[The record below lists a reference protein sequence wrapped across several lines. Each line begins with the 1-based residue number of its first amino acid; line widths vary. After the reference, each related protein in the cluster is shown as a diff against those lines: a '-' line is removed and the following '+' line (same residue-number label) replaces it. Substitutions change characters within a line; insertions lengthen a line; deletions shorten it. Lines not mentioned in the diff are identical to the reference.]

1 VMPKSE
7 VDFLVDYLFE
17 GPDGHAAAARID
29 RRVDRLPGQGE
40 LHLLETAV
48 SRSSQQP
55 AAA

>member
-1 VMPKSE
+1 MPKRE